1 MQVIELTLKTY
12 VISRALLTIPM
23 IILLFTFV
31 FFIIRIIPGD
41 PAALHFEKAV
51 DPLVLEEFRHRL
63 GLDLDPMTQ
72 YFTYLSGIPFGNFG
86 LSMQD
91 FSPISE
97 HIAVRFP
104 ATLELT
110 IYSMLFAVLF
120 GVALGVKSSKKYDS
134 VQDHS
139 IRFFGIATYAIPVF
153 FLGMILQFIFSIWLG
168 VLPTGTRFD
177 PHYDAP
183 PQITGLY
190 TIDSLLTGNI
200 QTFVIAGRYL
210 LLPSVTLGLILCGIF
225 IRLTRTNMLE
235 TLRMDFV
242 VAGEARGLSDRK
254 ITYGYALKNAF
265 LPILT
270 MIGLQFAALL
280 AGAVLTET
288 TFSWPGLGTY
298 LVQRINHRDY
308 TAIQGVVVFFGILV
322 SLVTLF
328 VDILYAYL
336 DPRIRL

>member
-1 MQVIELTLKTY
+1 MTLRTY
-12 VISRALLTIPM
+12 IVSRVLLTIPM
-23 IILLFTFV
+23 IMLLLTLV
-31 FFIIRIIPGD
+31 FLIIRVIPGD
-41 PAALHFEKAV
+41 PALLHFEKNV
-51 DPLVLEEFRHRL
+51 DPEVLAEFRHIL
-63 GLDLDPMTQ
+63 GLDLPPHVQ
-72 YFTYLSGIPFGNFG
+72 YFNYLFGLLTLDLG

-91 FSPISE
+91 YSSISG
-97 HIAVRFP
+97 HIWVRFP

-110 IYSMLFAVLF
+110 LYSMLFAVLL
-120 GVALGVKSSKKYDS
+120 GVALGVKSSKRYDS
-134 VQDHS
+134 AQDHG
-139 IRFFGIATYAIPVF
+139 IRFFGIVTYAIPVF

-177 PHYDAP
+177 PRIDSP
-183 PQITGLY
+183 PTITGLY

-200 QTFVIAGRYL
+200 TAFVVAFRYL
-210 LLPSVTLGLILCGIF
+210 LLPSITLGTVLCGIF

-242 VAGEARGLSDRK
+242 VAAEARGLSESK
-254 ITYGYALKNAF
+254 ITYTYALKNAF

-308 TAIQGVVVFFGILV
+308 TAIQGVVVFFGVLV
-322 SLVTLF
+322 SFVTLI

>member
-1 MQVIELTLKTY
+1 MSLKSY
-12 VISRALLTIPM
+12 VVTRVLMTIPM
-23 IILLFTFV
+23 IMLLLTFV
-31 FFIIRIIPGD
+31 FIIVRILPGD
-41 PAALHFEKAV
+41 PALLHFERNV
-51 DPLVLEEFRHRL
+51 SPETLEEFRRVL
-63 GLDLDPMTQ
+63 GLDVPILQQ
-72 YFTYLSGIPFGNFG
+72 YFNYLAGLPFGDFG

-91 FSPISE
+91 FTPISG

-110 IYSMLFAVLF
+110 IYSMLFAVLL
-120 GVALGVKSSKKYDS
+120 GVALGVKSSKNYDTA
-134 VQDHS
+134 QDHG
-139 IRFFGIATYAIPVF
+139 IRMFGIVTYAIPVF
-153 FLGMILQFIFSIWLG
+153 FLGMVLQIVFSIFLKIF
-168 VLPTGTRFD
+168 PTGTRFD
-177 PHYDAP
+177 PHFTP
-183 PQITGLY
+183 PQTITGMY

-200 QTFVIAGRYL
+200 WAFMVSMRYL
-210 LLPSVTLGLILCGIF
+210 ILPTITLGTILCGIF

-235 TLRMDFV
+235 TLRQDFV
-242 VAGEARGLSDRK
+242 VAAEARGLSSRK
-254 ITYGYALKNAF
+254 ITYNYALKNAF

-298 LVQRINHRDY
+298 LVQRIAHRDY

-322 SLVTLF
+322 SIVTLF
-328 VDILYAYL
+328 LDILYAYL

>member
-1 MQVIELTLKTY
+1 M
-12 VISRALLTIPM
+12 IPM
-23 IILLFTFV
+23 ILLLLTFV
-31 FFIIRIIPGD
+31 FMIVRVIPGD
-41 PAALHFEKAV
+41 PALLHFEKNV
-51 DPLVLEEFRHRL
+51 DPEVLAEFRHTL
-63 GLDLDPMTQ
+63 GLDKDIFTQ
-72 YFTYLSGIPFGNFG
+72 FVEYLVGLPAGNFG

-91 FSPISE
+91 FSPISG
-97 HIAVRFP
+97 HIAIRFP
-104 ATLELT
+104 ATLELAL
-110 IYSMLFAVLF
+110 YSMIFAVLF
-120 GVALGVKSSKKYDS
+120 GVILGVISSKRYDTK
-134 VQDHS
+134 QDHG
-139 IRFFGIATYAIPVF
+139 IRLFGIVTYAIPVF
-153 FLGMILQFIFSIWLG
+153 FLGMIFQFIFSIWLG
-168 VLPTGTRFD
+168 WLPTGTRFD
-177 PHYDAP
+177 PHFNSP
-183 PQITGLY
+183 TSITGLY

-200 QTFVIAGRYL
+200 EAFIISIRYL
-210 LLPSVTLGLILCGIF
+210 ILPSVTLGLILCGIF

-242 VAGEARGLSDRK
+242 IAGEARGLSDSK

-280 AGAVLTET
+280 AGAILTET

-322 SLVTLF
+322 SFVTLV

>member
-1 MQVIELTLKTY
+1 MTLRTY
-12 VISRALLTIPM
+12 VVTRVLLTIPM

-31 FFIIRIIPGD
+31 FLILRVMPGD
-41 PAALHFEKAV
+41 PALLHFEHNVNPVALA
-51 DPLVLEEFRHRL
+51 DFRHRL
-63 GLDLDPMTQ
+63 GLDLDPFTQ
-72 YFTYLSGIPFGNFG
+72 YFSYLGGIVVGNFG

-91 FSPISE
+91 FTPITD
-97 HIAVRFP
+97 HILLRFP

-120 GVALGVKSSKKYDS
+120 GIALGVRSAKKYDT
-134 VQDHS
+134 VQDHG
-139 IRFFGIATYAIPVF
+139 IRLFGIVFYAIPVF

-168 VLPTGTRFD
+168 VFPTGRRYDTRF
-177 PHYDAP
+177 PTP
-183 PQITGLY
+183 TPITGMY
-190 TIDSLLTGNI
+190 TIDSILTGNI
-200 QTFVIAGRYL
+200 QAFFISFRYIV
-210 LLPSVTLGLILCGIF
+210 LPSVTLGLILCGIF

-242 VAGEARGLSDRK
+242 VAGEARGLSAGK

-270 MIGLQFAALL
+270 MVGLQFAALL
-280 AGAVLTET
+280 AGAILTET
-288 TFSWPGLGTY
+288 TFSWPGLGSY
-298 LVQRINHRDY
+298 LVDRISYRDY

-336 DPRIRL
+336 DPRIRY

>member
-1 MQVIELTLKTY
+1 VIELTLKTY
-12 VISRALLTIPM
+12 VVSRIILTIPM
-23 IILLFTFV
+23 IVLLFTFV
-31 FFIIRIIPGD
+31 FLIVRVLPGD
-41 PAALHFEKAV
+41 PALLHFEKAV
-51 DPLVLEEFRHRL
+51 DPAVLEDFRHRL
-63 GLDLDPMTQ
+63 GLDVDPLTQ
-72 YFTYLSGIPFGNFG
+72 YINYLTGIPFGNFG

-91 FSPISE
+91 YSPISD
-97 HIAVRFP
+97 HIAIRFP

-110 IYSMLFAVLF
+110 LYSMLFAVLF
-120 GVALGVKSSKKYDS
+120 GVALGVRSAKKYDT

-139 IRFFGIATYAIPVF
+139 IRFFGIVTYAIPVF
-153 FLGMILQFIFSIWLG
+153 FLGMILQLIFSIWLG

-177 PHYDAP
+177 PRYDAP
-183 PQITGLY
+183 TTITGLY

-200 QTFVIAGRYL
+200 QAFIISFRYL

-242 VAGEARGLSDRK
+242 VAGEARGLTSGK

-280 AGAVLTET
+280 AGAILTET

>member
-1 MQVIELTLKTY
+1 LTLKSY
-12 VISRALLTIPM
+12 VISRVLLTIPM

-31 FFIIRIIPGD
+31 FLIVRIIPGD
-41 PAALHFEKAV
+41 PAALHFEHAV
-51 DPLVLEEFRHRL
+51 DPVVLEEFRHRL
-63 GLDLDPMTQ
+63 GLDQDVLTQ
-72 YFTYLSGIPFGNFG
+72 YITYLVGIPFGNFG

-91 FSPISE
+91 YAPISE
-97 HIAVRFP
+97 SIWLRFP
-104 ATLELT
+104 ATLELS
-110 IYSMLFAVLF
+110 IYSMLFAVIF
-120 GVALGVKSSKKYDS
+120 GVILGVKSSKNYDS
-134 VQDHS
+134 VKDHS
-139 IRFFGIATYAIPVF
+139 IRLFGIATYAIPVF

-177 PHYDAP
+177 PRYDAP
-183 PQITGLY
+183 TRITGLY
-190 TIDSLLTGNI
+190 TIDSLLTGNLPALI
-200 QTFVIAGRYL
+200 ISVRYL
-210 LLPSVTLGLILCGIF
+210 ILPSLSLGLILCGIF

-242 VAGEARGLSDRK
+242 VAGEARGLSEDK

-280 AGAVLTET
+280 AGAILTET

-322 SLVTLF
+322 SLVTLI